1 MDTSKGQIRFRD
13 WFFGDGATSLPSTND
28 DTTIHIYT
36 YPGIYTSN
44 LVVTDSLGCIDTTD
58 TPLNIQIDGPVGYFT
73 ISEDTGCATFEV
85 LFSVFDT
92 NGTATNFNYFPGTG
106 EPIPPTADSFLV
118 YNYTYSGVFG
128 VTIMVIDTNGCFKLF
143 ASPNDTIIYVDKVTP
158 AFMPQDTILCDIG
171 TINFR
176 DSSISSYPFK
186 SWDWSFGDGGTD
198 NVQNPSHAYADTA
211 LNKVVL
217 TVTNAFDCVFKDSQY
232 VTVYRPPTIIFS
244 LSDSAI
250 CVPDSVQFTDSSL
263 PISQI
268 IGWQWDFGNGDSS
281 GTQNPISNYDVSGI
295 YSVEVMLYYGDSI
308 CTNSKTYVDILRA
321 YDFPEA
327 EFDIDSTIKGVEKL
341 TVNFIDNSIVN
352 NIVGANDHTYFWNFG
367 DIISGSD
374 NTSSEESPT
383 HIYSKRSVFNIMLV
397 VSNEACSDTLIR
409 NLDVRNTE
417 DFFTPNIFTPPPG
430 SPGVHDNFFI
440 KGLKANTHI
449 IIFNR
454 WGQKVYEHPDYQNNW
469 DGGDNPAD
477 VYYYVLIHDDEE
489 INGFVRLIK

>member
-1 MDTSKGQIRFRD
+1 
-13 WFFGDGATSLPSTND
+13 PSTND
-28 DTTIHIYT
+28 DTTIHFYT

-44 LVVTDSLGCIDTTD
+44 LVITDSLGCIDTSD
-58 TPLNIQIDGPVGYFT
+58 TQLSIQVDGPLGYF
-73 ISEDTGCATFEV
+73 IFSDDTGCV
-85 LFSVFDT
+85 
-92 NGTATNFNYFPGTG
+92 P
-106 EPIPPTADSFLV
+106 ADIIF
-118 YNYTYSGVFG
+118 T
-128 VTIMVIDTNGCFKLF
+128 TIDTNGVYYTIKYGDGNILQNSTDSIIPHTYMSAGIYHPIMIMYDSNQCKLTLDV
-143 ASPNDTIIYVDKVTP
+143 PGDTIRIDKVTP

-186 SWDWSFGDGGTD
+186 SWGWDFGDGGSD
-198 NVQNPSHAYADTA
+198 NVQNPAHPYADTA
-211 LNKVVL
+211 YNKVVL
-217 TVTNAFDCVFKDSQY
+217 TVTNAFDCVFKDSHY
-232 VTVYRPPTIIFS
+232 VSVYRPPTIIFS